1 MRIAGEQRWLAI
13 EDAGRVR
20 DALGAALP
28 VGVPEAF
35 TEPVKDPLGDLVSR
49 YARTH
54 GPFHPS
60 DVAARLGLGVA
71 VVGAA
76 LARLA
81 TSGRIVQGEFRPGG
95 TALEWCDAEV
105 LRMVRRRSLAAL
117 RKEVEP
123 VPPAALARFIPAW
136 QGIGA
141 RSARGVDGVLR
152 AVEQL
157 AGVPVPAVRARVV
170 GPADP
175 GRRLRPGACSTS

>member
-1 MRIAGEQRWLAI
+1 M
-13 EDAGRVR
+13 R
-20 DALGAALP
+20 DALGTAIP

-54 GPFHPS
+54 GPFQPA

-81 TSGRIVQGEFRPGG
+81 TAGRVVQGEFRPDGVG
-95 TALEWCDAEV
+95 SEWCDAEV
-105 LRMVRRRSLAAL
+105 LRSVRRRSLAAL

-123 VPPAALARFIPAW
+123 VPPAALARFIPSW
-136 QGIGA
+136 QGVGS
-141 RSARGVDGVLR
+141 RSTRGVDGVLR

-157 AGVPVPAVRARVV
+157 AGVARSRQSRWSRWCCPPGWPAT
-170 GPADP
+170 PP
-175 GRRLRPGACSTS
+175 PCWTS